1 MKGWEWHGPP
11 PPFFNYCDM
20 SNGSKVVSASI
31 IGADFVNVMVNNKVY
46 SIFPPTIH
54 KLAGAGL
61 YLSDFGDEQ
70 SFRDVIKSINNS
82 DKLAHALSWLIKGD
96 DSLFEELERG
106 TFDELVD
113 AVSQAYSLISVENF
127 TKLSALA
134 KNVAMLIA
142 NQK

>member
-1 MKGWEWHGPP
+1 
-11 PPFFNYCDM
+11 M

-31 IGADFVNVMVNNKVY
+31 IGADLVNVMVNNKVY

-70 SFRDVIKSINNS
+70 TFRDVIKSINNS

>member
-1 MKGWEWHGPP
+1 
-11 PPFFNYCDM
+11 M

-61 YLSDFGDEQ
+61 YLSDFGNEENV
-70 SFRDVIKSINNS
+70 RDILISINNA

-96 DSLFEELERG
+96 DSLVNELEQG

-113 AVSQAYSLISVENF
+113 AVSQAYSLMSIENF
-127 TKLSALA
+127 IKLSALA

>member
-1 MKGWEWHGPP
+1 
-11 PPFFNYCDM
+11 M

-31 IGADFVNVMVNNKVY
+31 IGADLVNVMVNNKVY

-70 SFRDVIKSINNS
+70 TFRDVIKSINNS

-96 DSLFEELERG
+96 NSLFNELEQG

-134 KNVAMLIA
+134 KNVRNLIA
-142 NQK
+142 KQK

>member
-1 MKGWEWHGPP
+1 
-11 PPFFNYCDM
+11 M
-20 SNGSKVVSASI
+20 SKGSKVVSASI

-61 YLSDFGDEQ
+61 YLSDFGNEENV
-70 SFRDVIKSINNS
+70 RDILVSINNA

-96 DSLFEELERG
+96 NSLFNELEQG

-113 AVSQAYSLISVENF
+113 AVNQAYSLISVENF
-127 TKLSALA
+127 AKLSALA

>member
-1 MKGWEWHGPP
+1 
-11 PPFFNYCDM
+11 M

-70 SFRDVIKSINNS
+70 TFRDVIKSINNS

-96 DSLFEELERG
+96 NSLFNELEQG

-113 AVSQAYSLISVENF
+113 AVS
-127 TKLSALA
+127 
-134 KNVAMLIA
+134 
-142 NQK
+142 

>member
-1 MKGWEWHGPP
+1 
-11 PPFFNYCDM
+11 M
-20 SNGSKVVSASI
+20 SNGSKVISASI

-61 YLSDFGDEQ
+61 YLSDLGDEQ

-113 AVSQAYSLISVENF
+113 AVSKAYSLISVENF

>member
-1 MKGWEWHGPP
+1 
-11 PPFFNYCDM
+11 M

-61 YLSDFGDEQ
+61 YLSDFGNEENV
-70 SFRDVIKSINNS
+70 RDILVSINNA

-96 DSLFEELERG
+96 DSLFSELEWG
-106 TFDELVD
+106 IFDELVD

>member
-1 MKGWEWHGPP
+1 
-11 PPFFNYCDM
+11 M

-31 IGADFVNVMVNNKVY
+31 IGADLVNVMVDNKVY

-70 SFRDVIKSINNS
+70 TFRDVIKSINNS

-96 DSLFEELERG
+96 NSLFNELEQG

>member
-1 MKGWEWHGPP
+1 
-11 PPFFNYCDM
+11 M
-20 SNGSKVVSASI
+20 SKGSKVVSASI

>member
-1 MKGWEWHGPP
+1 
-11 PPFFNYCDM
+11 M

-31 IGADFVNVMVNNKVY
+31 IGAVFVNVMVNNKVY

-96 DSLFEELERG
+96 DSLFEELEWG

>member
-1 MKGWEWHGPP
+1 M
-11 PPFFNYCDM
+11 NQ
-20 SNGSKVVSASI
+20 GSKIVAASI
-31 IGADFVNVMVNNKVY
+31 IGADFVNVTVNNKVY

-70 SFRDVIKSINNS
+70 TFRDVIKSINNS

-113 AVSQAYSLISVENF
+113 AVSEAYSLVSVENF

>member
-1 MKGWEWHGPP
+1 
-11 PPFFNYCDM
+11 M

-61 YLSDFGDEQ
+61 YLSDFGNEENV
-70 SFRDVIKSINNS
+70 RDILIGINNA
-82 DKLAHALSWLIKGD
+82 DKLAHALSWLIKGNS
-96 DSLFEELERG
+96 SLFSELGQG

-113 AVSQAYSLISVENF
+113 AVSQAYSLVSIENF
-127 TKLSALA
+127 IKLSALA

>member
-1 MKGWEWHGPP
+1 
-11 PPFFNYCDM
+11 M

-70 SFRDVIKSINNS
+70 TFRDVIKSINNS

-96 DSLFEELERG
+96 NSLFNELEQG

>member
-1 MKGWEWHGPP
+1 
-11 PPFFNYCDM
+11 M

-31 IGADFVNVMVNNKVY
+31 IGADLVNVMVNNKVY

-70 SFRDVIKSINNS
+70 TFRDVIKSINNS

-96 DSLFEELERG
+96 NSLFNELEQG

>member
-1 MKGWEWHGPP
+1 
-11 PPFFNYCDM
+11 M

-31 IGADFVNVMVNNKVY
+31 VGADFVNVMVNNKVY

-70 SFRDVIKSINNS
+70 TFRDVIKSINNS

-96 DSLFEELERG
+96 DSLFSELERG